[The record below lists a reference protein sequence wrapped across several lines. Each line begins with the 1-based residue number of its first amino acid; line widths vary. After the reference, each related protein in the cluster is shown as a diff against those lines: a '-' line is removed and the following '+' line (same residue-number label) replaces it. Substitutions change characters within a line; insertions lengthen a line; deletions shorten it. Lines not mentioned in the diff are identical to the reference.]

1 MSVKPTE
8 LLLLQGQ
15 HETKAPDSPKLSPA
29 SDVSYKRIY
38 DARFVKARKSFYS
51 MLEKFKLILKKLTIR
66 CNLLFHNYTRAVA
79 DYYYFELKEV
89 RPSISGE
96 WQRAQLDGVN
106 PNALFLKGNNLVK
119 EVEHVKG
126 NKQK

>member
-1 MSVKPTE
+1 M
-8 LLLLQGQ
+8 
-15 HETKAPDSPKLSPA
+15 
-29 SDVSYKRIY
+29 
-38 DARFVKARKSFYS
+38 
-51 MLEKFKLILKKLTIR
+51 
-66 CNLLFHNYTRAVA
+66 A

>member
-51 MLEKFKLILKKLTIR
+51 MRQKFKLILK
-66 CNLLFHNYTRAVA
+66 NLQYAA
-79 DYYYFELKEV
+79 IYYFIIIREQWL
-89 RPSISGE
+89 IIII
-96 WQRAQLDGVN
+96 LN
-106 PNALFLKGNNLVK
+106 
-119 EVEHVKG
+119 
-126 NKQK
+126 